1 MKLDKAAKLRLF
13 GRITKWSSDK
23 IRFNRKAINDLIG
36 DCDGGGGSSSSAD
49 INDIHDLISRLCK
62 YCKQDKYYEHGI
74 LDVIVDKDINVL
86 DYLNNLS
93 IVTSDITNVSESSLK
108 FVVTE
113 FVSESSYE
121 FNIEFKHNDNT
132 GLLECTIVTIYTQPG
147 DSSEEYNNK
156 FTFNPDTKEIL
167 ENINVINA

>member
-1 MKLDKAAKLRLF
+1 MKLNKAAKLRLF

-36 DCDGGGGSSSSAD
+36 DCDGGSSSSAD

-62 YCKQDKYYEHGI
+62 YCKQDRYYEHGI
-74 LDVIVDKDINVL
+74 LDIIVDKDIDAL

-93 IVTSDITNVSESSLK
+93 IVTSDIINVDESSLK

-121 FNIEFKHNDNT
+121 FNIDFKHNNDT
-132 GLLECTIVTIYTQPG
+132 GLLECTMVTIYTQPG

-156 FTFNPDTKEIL
+156 FTFNPDTKEIS